1 MFISG
6 AQIMADG
13 LRRKILKVLN
23 GFSPRRKELTVLI
36 ILQGKRK
43 NHRKVGEG
51 MTTCDYC
58 GKTVE
63 SEQAAITGIGWVVCP
78 TCAKVYGKL
87 DGIVTKAEKPQA
99 TTQG

>member
-1 MFISG
+1 MPRG
-6 AQIMADG
+6 KG
-13 LRRKILKVLN
+13 RKCLGRRE
-23 GFSPRRKELTVLI
+23 KE
-36 ILQGKRK
+36 
-43 NHRKVGEG
+43 

-87 DGIVTKAEKPQA
+87 DGIVTKAEKPQLA
-99 TTQG
+99 GQG

>member
-1 MFISG
+1 
-6 AQIMADG
+6 
-13 LRRKILKVLN
+13 
-23 GFSPRRKELTVLI
+23 
-36 ILQGKRK
+36 
-43 NHRKVGEG
+43 

-87 DGIVTKAEKPQA
+87 DGIVTKAEKPQLA
-99 TTQG
+99 SREKLVCSRCHCEVEEEKDSELEKEYPYYCPECDENLYSFETTEKPAR

>member
-1 MFISG
+1 
-6 AQIMADG
+6 
-13 LRRKILKVLN
+13 
-23 GFSPRRKELTVLI
+23 
-36 ILQGKRK
+36 
-43 NHRKVGEG
+43 